1 MAKSYARLFG
11 ISDYEEK
18 ELFSVKEVAEFICE
32 EGKHSDVSIYCEN
45 GSLLLNTFGI
55 FINKI
60 NDMEYRE
67 ELLNVLIPMQHAI
80 EENIGSEDAGM
91 GGM

>member
-18 ELFSVKEVAEFICE
+18 ELFSVQEVAEFICE
-32 EGKHSDVSIYCEN
+32 EGKKSDVSIYQEN
-45 GSLLLNTFGI
+45 GSLLLNTYGI

-60 NDMEYRE
+60 TDLEYRE
-67 ELLNVLIPMQHAI
+67 ELLNTLIPMQRDV
-80 EENIGSEDAGM
+80 EDNMGSEDEGM

>member
-1 MAKSYARLFG
+1 MAKSYTRLFG
-11 ISDYEEK
+11 ISDCDEK
-18 ELFSVKEVAEFICE
+18 ELFSVDEVAEFICK
-32 EGKHSDVSIYCEN
+32 EGKHSDVSIYQEN
-45 GSLLLNTFGI
+45 GTLLLNTFGI

-67 ELLNVLIPMQHAI
+67 ELLKTLIRMQQEI
-80 EENIGSEDAGM
+80 EDNMDSEDVGM